1 MYSDKLQ
8 HYSTGR
14 GEQLKWEKQKGETLP
29 SLHPACAPL
38 LPFQGGLG
46 VGEPPWRMDR
56 TIGWEGRCPHVS
68 VRVWERA
75 GAALGMEKEEYQ
87 EGFGE

>member
-1 MYSDKLQ
+1 M
-8 HYSTGR
+8 
-14 GEQLKWEKQKGETLP
+14 
-29 SLHPACAPL
+29 
-38 LPFQGGLG
+38 
-46 VGEPPWRMDR
+46 GEPPWRMDR